1 MNNDLVKGYKSFLT
15 ALIRAQV
22 SQNKILKA
30 EIDYFTNGKLK
41 DYVPFFICA
50 FERVHLEFF
59 ENFELKDPNSLF
71 DYLIKPKKENEI
83 FKLTKEGLELKE
95 YLQLKLEKQSN
106 MLCFNGLKIQEVAK
120 LATNLRRFDQF
131 WLWILT
137 MSHQCS
143 N

>member
-15 ALIRAQV
+15 ALIRAHV
-22 SQNKILKA
+22 AQNKILK
-30 EIDYFTNGKLK
+30 EEVMFFTKGKLK
-41 DYVPFFICA
+41 DCIPFFICA

-59 ENFELKDPNSLF
+59 ENFELKDPDSLF
-71 DYLIKPKKENEI
+71 DYIIKPEKENEI
-83 FKLTKEGLELKE
+83 FKLTKAGLELKDH
-95 YLQLKLEKQSN
+95 LFSKLEKQSN

-131 WLWILT
+131 WLWLLT